1 MTFTE
6 NLKRLVNAY
15 GVSGDEFKAAEI
27 AAEILTPYVDKV
39 DIDKFGNV
47 TGYKSCGKPNAKK
60 LMIDAHLDQIGFLV
74 TDITKEGFLRFMAM
88 GVDQRMLLGSELCV
102 LPKGQDPIF
111 GVVCSLPPHVQSGDR
126 TKSVPID
133 QMLLD
138 VAMPYEMVIE
148 KIQVGDYMAF
158 ANDAIDLLNG
168 CICGKSMDDRA
179 CFMTIFHDLDLLK
192 DSEFF
197 CELIIVGSTKEE
209 VGGNGAME
217 RT

>member
-6 NLKRLVNAY
+6 NLKRLVNVY

-88 GVDQRMLLGSELCV
+88 GEIG
-102 LPKGQDPIF
+102 
-111 GVVCSLPPHVQSGDR
+111 
-126 TKSVPID
+126 
-133 QMLLD
+133 
-138 VAMPYEMVIE
+138 
-148 KIQVGDYMAF
+148 
-158 ANDAIDLLNG
+158 
-168 CICGKSMDDRA
+168 RA
-179 CFMTIFHDLDLLK
+179 SCR
-192 DSEFF
+192 
-197 CELIIVGSTKEE
+197 
-209 VGGNGAME
+209 E
-217 RT
+217 RVSSPV